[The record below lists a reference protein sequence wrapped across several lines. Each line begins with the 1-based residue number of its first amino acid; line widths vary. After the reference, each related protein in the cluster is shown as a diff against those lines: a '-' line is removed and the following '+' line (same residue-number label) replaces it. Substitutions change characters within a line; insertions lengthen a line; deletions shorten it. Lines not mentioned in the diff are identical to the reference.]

1 MEIRGEAR
9 YTTNENNTAK
19 IAGRNHKGTLTTKNL
34 MRKAIKFVDRI
45 VAKTIITE
53 IRILTKKHKLRKF
66 YFILNLSKVINLLTN
81 HMVV

>member
-1 MEIRGEAR
+1 
-9 YTTNENNTAK
+9 
-19 IAGRNHKGTLTTKNL
+19 L